1 MARGGKRLGAGRP
14 SGSENRDTAAA
25 RAALSALLDV
35 HVKTAIAA
43 LAHIAATGQSE
54 AARVSA
60 ACAILDR
67 CYGRPAPQAVQ
78 DEGGAAPYPTRIV
91 IEAASPRV
99 DLSRLSTEALE
110 ELVAAQD
117 AAGCGSG
124 SGSG

>member
-1 MARGGKRLGAGRP
+1 MARGGKRPGAGRP

-43 LAHIAATGQSE
+43 LAHIAANGQSE

-60 ACAILDR
+60 ACAVLDR
-67 CYGRPAPQAVQ
+67 VYGRPAPTPPASER
-78 DEGGAAPYPTRIV
+78 DAMPAMPTHII

-99 DLSRLSTEALE
+99 DLSRLSTEALA

-117 AAGCGSG
+117 AAGSG
-124 SGSG
+124 